1 MGGSRLVLKSPVFCL
16 FWQFFEQGHCHRNSP
31 SQLGFLNTKFWGWSG
46 LFPVLG
52 PKNFLFGHPIFIGE
66 FQWQCASIKI
76 AKKGK
81 RPDFQALMSFLEN
94 HPLTQL
100 EGDNSATC
108 RIFCKTKNSAKCRM
122 FYHIRKLQNAESW
135 QNVCNFLI
143 W

>member
-1 MGGSRLVLKSPVFCL
+1 MLKGPVFFL
-16 FWQFFEQGHCHRNSP
+16 FWQFFELGHCHRNSP

-81 RPDFQALMSFLEN
+81 RPDFQALDDVLPPSFMKTAVIVHIPRIWKISFLWAVWVKWRSVIGKRSKRSM
-94 HPLTQL
+94 T
-100 EGDNSATC
+100 
-108 RIFCKTKNSAKCRM
+108 
-122 FYHIRKLQNAESW
+122 Y
-135 QNVCNFLI
+135 
-143 W
+143 